1 MLGAVKATVAFS
13 GKQTSEPVKI
23 CSFALGDMMGF
34 AELMEAGCH
43 HNLVQLLVTD
53 VL

>member
-1 MLGAVKATVAFS
+1 MLGAVEATVTFR
-13 GKQTSEPVKI
+13 GEQTPEPVKI
-23 CSFALGDMMGF
+23 RSFALGDMMGF

-43 HNLVQLLVTD
+43 HNLVQLLVAD